1 MSDAAERSLA
11 GIKLFAEVTPAE
23 RAGLEQHAVF
33 RRYMA
38 GEQIIDRQSD
48 SRDMFCVV
56 RGTVRVVVYSASG
69 REVSL
74 DDIDAGGYFGELAC
88 LDSRP
93 RSASVVALTN
103 TVVAAISPAVLE
115 RVLLEHPK
123 IALTLMRRL
132 ARMIR
137 QATDRIVD
145 LTTLGANNRV
155 YAELLRLAK
164 PSPKDTG
171 KTSFIRPVP
180 IHGDI
185 ASRVS
190 TTRETVARVLSDL
203 AKRQLVVKEG
213 ASLIIKDIKRL
224 RDMVEHFRID

>member
-1 MSDAAERSLA
+1 MSDAAERSLG
-11 GIKLFAEVTPAE
+11 GIPLFADMKPSE
-23 RAGLEQHAVF
+23 RTTLEQQAVF
-33 RRYMA
+33 RRYIS

-69 REVSL
+69 REVSF
-74 DDIDAGGYFGELAC
+74 DDIDAGGYFGELAA

-103 TVVAAISPAVLE
+103 TVVASISPAVLE
-115 RVLLEHPK
+115 RMLLEHPK
-123 IALTLMRRL
+123 IGLELMRRL
-132 ARMIR
+132 TRVIR

-145 LTTLGANNRV
+145 LSTLGANNRV

-164 PSPKDTG
+164 PNAKDAG
-171 KTSFIRPVP
+171 RTSVIRPVP

-185 ASRVS
+185 AARVS

-203 AKRQLVVKEG
+203 SKKQLVIKEG

>member
-11 GIKLFAEVTPAE
+11 GVPLFADMKPEQ
-23 RAGLEQHAVF
+23 RATLEQQCVF
-33 RRYMA
+33 RRYIA

-56 RGTVRVVVYSASG
+56 RGTVRIVIYSASG
-69 REVSL
+69 REVSF

-88 LDSRP
+88 LDSQP

-115 RVLLEHPK
+115 RLILDHPK
-123 IALTLMRRL
+123 IAVMLMRRL
-132 ARMIR
+132 AKVIR
-137 QATDRIVD
+137 QATDRILD
-145 LTTLGANNRV
+145 LSTLGANNRV
-155 YAELLRLAK
+155 YAELLRLSKPNAK
-164 PSPKDTG
+164 DGG
-171 KTSFIRPVP
+171 KTALIRPVP

-185 ASRVS
+185 AARVS

-203 AKRQLVVKEG
+203 TKKQLVIKEG
-213 ASLIIKDIKRL
+213 ASLVIKDIDRL
-224 RDMVEHFRID
+224 RDMVEQFRGD

>member
-11 GIKLFAEVTPAE
+11 GIKLLAEVTVAE
-23 RAGLEQHAVF
+23 RAALEQHAVF

-56 RGTVRVVVYSASG
+56 RGTARVVVYSVSG
-69 REVSL
+69 REVSF
-74 DDIDAGGYFGELAC
+74 DDIDAGGYFGELAA

-103 TVVAAISPAVLE
+103 TVVAALSPAVLE

-123 IALTLMRRL
+123 IALALMRRL
-132 ARMIR
+132 TLVIR
-137 QATDRIVD
+137 QATERIVD
-145 LTTLGANNRV
+145 LSTLGANNRV

-164 PSPKDTG
+164 PNAKDAG
-171 KTSFIRPVP
+171 KTNVIRPVP

-185 ASRVS
+185 AARVS
-190 TTRETVARVLSDL
+190 TTRETVARALSEL
-203 AKRQLVVKEG
+203 GKKQLVVKEG
-213 ASLIIKDIKRL
+213 SSLIIKDIKRL
-224 RDMVEHFRID
+224 RDMVEQFRVD

>member
-1 MSDAAERSLA
+1 M
-11 GIKLFAEVTPAE
+11 
-23 RAGLEQHAVF
+23 EQHAVF

-56 RGTVRVVVYSASG
+56 RGTARVVVYSASG
-69 REVSL
+69 REVSF
-74 DDIDAGGYFGELAC
+74 DDIDAGGYFGELAA

-123 IALTLMRRL
+123 IGLALMRRL
-132 ARMIR
+132 TLVIR

-145 LTTLGANNRV
+145 LSTLGANNRV

-164 PSPKDTG
+164 PNAKDAG
-171 KTSFIRPVP
+171 KTNVIRPVP

-185 ASRVS
+185 AARVS
-190 TTRETVARVLSDL
+190 TTRETVARALSDL
-203 AKRQLVVKEG
+203 GKKQLVIKEG
-213 ASLIIKDIKRL
+213 SSLIIKDIKRL
-224 RDMVEHFRID
+224 RDMVEQFRID

>member
-11 GIKLFAEVTPAE
+11 GIKLLADVSQAE
-23 RAGLEQHAVF
+23 RAALEQQAMF

-69 REVSL
+69 REVSF
-74 DDIDAGGYFGELAC
+74 DDIDAGGYFGELAA

-115 RVLLEHPK
+115 LVLLDHPR
-123 IALTLMRRL
+123 IALALMRRL
-132 ARMIR
+132 TLVIR
-137 QATDRIVD
+137 NATDRIVD
-145 LTTLGANNRV
+145 LSTLGANNRV

-164 PSPKDTG
+164 PNPKDAG
-171 KTSFIRPVP
+171 KTNAIRPVP

-185 ASRVS
+185 AARVS

-203 AKRQLVVKEG
+203 AKKQLVMKEG

-224 RDMVEHFRID
+224 RDMVEQFRVD

>member
-1 MSDAAERSLA
+1 MSDAAERSLSGVA
-11 GIKLFAEVTPAE
+11 LFADMKPAE
-23 RAGLEQHAVF
+23 RAALEQQAVF

-48 SRDMFCVV
+48 SRDLFCVV
-56 RGTVRVVVYSASG
+56 RGSVRVVVYSVSG
-69 REVSL
+69 REVSFE
-74 DDIDAGGYFGELAC
+74 DIDAGGYFGELAC

-93 RSASVVALTN
+93 RSASVVAVTN
-103 TVVAAISPAVLE
+103 TVVAAISPPVME

-123 IALTLMRRL
+123 IALAMMRRL
-132 ARMIR
+132 TRMVR

-145 LTTLGANNRV
+145 LSTLGANNRV

-164 PSPKDTG
+164 PNQKDAG
-171 KTSFIRPVP
+171 KTNIIRPVP

-185 ASRVS
+185 AARVS

-203 AKRQLVVKEG
+203 AKKHLVVKEG
-213 ASLIIKDIKRL
+213 SSLIINDIKHL
-224 RDMVEHFRID
+224 RYMVEQFHID

>member
-11 GIKLFAEVTPAE
+11 GIKLLAEVTTAE
-23 RAGLEQHAVF
+23 RAALEQHAVF

-56 RGTVRVVVYSASG
+56 RGTARVVVYSVSG
-69 REVSL
+69 REVSF
-74 DDIDAGGYFGELAC
+74 DDIDAGGYFGELAA

-103 TVVAAISPAVLE
+103 TVVAALSPGVLE

-123 IALTLMRRL
+123 IALALMRRL
-132 ARMIR
+132 TLVIR

-145 LTTLGANNRV
+145 LSTLGANNRV

-164 PSPKDTG
+164 PNAKDAG
-171 KTSFIRPVP
+171 KTNVIRPVP

-185 ASRVS
+185 AARVS
-190 TTRETVARVLSDL
+190 TTRETVARALSEL
-203 AKRQLVVKEG
+203 GKKQLVVKEG
-213 ASLIIKDIKRL
+213 SSLIIKDIKRL
-224 RDMVEHFRID
+224 RDMVEQFRVD

>member
-11 GIKLFAEVTPAE
+11 SVKLFADLTPAE
-23 RAGLEQHAVF
+23 RAALEQQCAF

-56 RGTVRVVVYSASG
+56 RGTVRVVIYSASG

-74 DDIDAGGYFGELAC
+74 DDVDASGYFGELAC

-115 RVLLEHPK
+115 RILLAHPK
-123 IALTLMRRL
+123 IGLTLIRNL
-132 ARMIR
+132 TRMIR
-137 QATDRIVD
+137 QATDRIFD
-145 LTTLGANNRV
+145 LSTLGANNRV

-164 PSPKDTG
+164 PNQKDGG
-171 KTSFIRPVP
+171 KTSVIRPVP
-180 IHGDI
+180 IHSDI

-203 AKRQLVVKEG
+203 GKKQVVVKEG
-213 ASLIIKDIKRL
+213 ASLIIKDIKQL
-224 RDMVEHFRID
+224 KDMIDNLA

>member
-11 GIKLFAEVTPAE
+11 GVKLLAEVSATE
-23 RAGLEQHAVF
+23 RAALEQHAVF

-69 REVSL
+69 REVSF
-74 DDIDAGGYFGELAC
+74 DDIDAGGYFGELAA

-123 IALTLMRRL
+123 ISLALMRRL
-132 ARMIR
+132 TLMIR

-145 LTTLGANNRV
+145 LSTLGANNRV

-164 PSPKDTG
+164 PNAKDAG
-171 KTSFIRPVP
+171 KTNVIRPVP
-180 IHGDI
+180 IHSDI
-185 ASRVS
+185 AARVS

-203 AKRQLVVKEG
+203 AKKQLAVKEG
-213 ASLIIKDIKRL
+213 SSLIIKDIKRL
-224 RDMVEHFRID
+224 RDMVEQFRVD